1 MLENQRKGEFMK
13 DTLVLQNGVEIALEA
28 GAGLGALRVYSTSR
42 EGMVS
47 TWQQLT
53 ENNLQS
59 VQIRNSAGLVV
70 GTYKNLVL
78 VSETSVTA
86 FNGGVETVFCL
97 REKTIEELRLD
108 ALEEGQDVQNG
119 AIDDLG
125 AVTSVLAGQM
135 EGGES

>member
-1 MLENQRKGEFMK
+1 MK